1 MEIVI
6 LVLSMVIVTL
16 AVLIFLE
23 KRKRTPQDLVVSAR
37 PELLNN
43 FDCYVIN
50 MAKNKNRLANFDKE
64 YKKSDLGS
72 KPYIR
77 WEAVNGFALGDS
89 IKDLVSSKTWLGI
102 NFLEAT
108 KKRVGDDQLTPG
120 MIGCYQ
126 SHYGVWRSVQESGAP
141 CAVIFEDDARI
152 YPTIYQN
159 VIQKI
164 VGGSGIFPA
173 DWDIILLGHWCKK
186 CNHVNQFFGI
196 PKYFWGLHG
205 YMISQKGCEVMMKY
219 REPEISVQI
228 DHFMSLLSQKDV
240 LKIFAVHPS
249 YVVTSNFGT
258 DLQLGVTHLD

>member
-1 MEIVI
+1 
-6 LVLSMVIVTL
+6 MVIVTL
-16 AVLIFLE
+16 AVLIFFE
-23 KRKRTPQDLVVSAR
+23 KRKRAPQGLVPAKL
-37 PELLNN
+37 ELLNN

-50 MAKNKNRLANFDKE
+50 MAKNKNRLANFDRE
-64 YKKSDLGS
+64 YKNSDLGS

-77 WEAVNGFALGDS
+77 WEAVNGFALGDRMKE
-89 IKDLVSSKTWLGI
+89 IVSAKTWLGL
-102 NFLEAT
+102 NFLETT

-141 CAVIFEDDARI
+141 CAVIFEDDAKI

-164 VGGSGIFPA
+164 PDIFPP

-186 CNHVNQFFGI
+186 CQRVNQFFGI

-228 DHFMSLLSQKDV
+228 DHFMSLLSQKEV

-258 DLQLGVTHLD
+258 DLQLGVTRVE